1 MQLSKT
7 DFIQFLQCP
16 KSMWLLRRKP
26 ELYQK
31 GPFSDFMQK
40 IVTEGYAI
48 EEFLKS
54 YLSYQEDRDKY
65 FYQTV
70 FTTSEGLLARADCT
84 RQNDDGTINIY
95 EVKSSTSVQRGSPQN
110 QIKDATFQKIAAEGA
125 GFKVARVFIVHLN
138 SRYTRD
144 GEVNAGELL
153 VFSDVTTEV
162 DDLFSETLR
171 EIEAAI
177 LLLNSASID
186 ETSCSCLELTKSNHC
201 DSFDYFNPSI
211 PKPSI
216 YNLPRISKSKL
227 CNFVADGRFALDD
240 IGLDEVT
247 EKQSHV
253 LRSAHLK
260 EPVVDHTIISKWFSK
275 LEYPVYFLDYET
287 YASATPIIDGAR
299 PHAPIPFQYSLHIKR
314 SLNDNKLEH
323 VEYLAEEATLPIS
336 LIEHMQK
343 NIGDVGS
350 VVSWHASYENTQ
362 NRNMA
367 VMYPAKSDFLQ
378 GLIDRAVDLEDL
390 FKEGYV
396 DIKFQGSTSI
406 KKVLP
411 VLAPD
416 LDYAGMEV
424 ANGTD
429 AMEAW
434 QRLVSLP
441 KGSQK
446 NELRKSMLEYCKL
459 DTLAMVRIFEIME
472 KL

>member
-16 KSMWLLRRKP
+16 KSLWLLRRKP
-26 ELYQK
+26 ALYQK
-31 GPFSDFMQK
+31 GPFSDYMQK

-48 EEFLKS
+48 EESLKS
-54 YLSYQEDRDKY
+54 YLSSKEDRDKY

-153 VFSDVTTEV
+153 VFSDVTAEV
-162 DDLFSETLR
+162 DDLFAETLR
-171 EIEAAI
+171 EIEAAT
-177 LLLNSASID
+177 LLLNSAMID

-227 CNFVADGRFALDD
+227 CDFVADGRFALDD

-378 GLIDRAVDLEDL
+378 GLIDRTVDLEDL

-396 DIKFQGSTSI
+396 DIKFKGSTSI

-446 NELRKSMLEYCKL
+446 DELRKSMLEYCKL

>member
-1 MQLSKT
+1 
-7 DFIQFLQCP
+7 
-16 KSMWLLRRKP
+16 
-26 ELYQK
+26 
-31 GPFSDFMQK
+31 MQK

-48 EEFLKS
+48 EESLKS
-54 YLSYQEDRDKY
+54 YLSSQEDRDKY

-186 ETSCSCLELTKSNHC
+186 ETSCTCLELTKSNHC
-201 DSFDYFNPSI
+201 DAFDYFNPSI

-367 VMYPAKSDFLQ
+367 VMYPVKSDFLQ
-378 GLIDRAVDLEDL
+378 GLIDRTVDLEDL

-459 DTLAMVRIFEIME
+459 DTLAMVRIFEFME

>member
-1 MQLSKT
+1 
-7 DFIQFLQCP
+7 
-16 KSMWLLRRKP
+16 
-26 ELYQK
+26 
-31 GPFSDFMQK
+31 MQK

-48 EEFLKS
+48 EESLKS
-54 YLSYQEDRDKY
+54 YLSSQEDRDKY

-186 ETSCSCLELTKSNHC
+186 ETSCTCLELTKSNHC
-201 DSFDYFNPSI
+201 DAFDYFNPSI

-260 EPVVDHTIISKWFSK
+260 EPVVDHTIISKWFSI

-378 GLIDRAVDLEDL
+378 GLIDRTVDLEDL

-459 DTLAMVRIFEIME
+459 DTLAMVRIFEFME